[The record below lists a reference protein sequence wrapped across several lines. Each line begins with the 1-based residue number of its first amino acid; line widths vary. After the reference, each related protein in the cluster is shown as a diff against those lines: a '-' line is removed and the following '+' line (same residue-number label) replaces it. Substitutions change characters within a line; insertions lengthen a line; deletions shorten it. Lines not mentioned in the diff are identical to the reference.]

1 MAVKRNDVKAIV
13 EAIGGK
19 HNIDKAT
26 HCVTRLRL
34 VLNDDSKVDKDA
46 LSDNPLVKGQFKADH
61 QYQIV
66 IGPGTVD
73 EVYKQFVEETGV
85 EASSKDDAKNAAA
98 QKGNPLQRL
107 IKLLGDIFIP
117 ILPAIVT
124 AGLLMGINNIL
135 TMKGLFGAKPLIEI
149 YPQIADISN
158 IINVIANT
166 AFIFLPALIG
176 WSSMRVFGGS
186 PILGLVLGLIL
197 MNPQLVSQY
206 DIGKTKI
213 PTWDIFGLHIK
224 QLNYQGQVLPVLI
237 ATYVL
242 AKIEKALNKVVH
254 DSIKMLVVGP
264 VALLVTGFLAFIVIG
279 PVALIIGTGIT
290 NTVTF
295 VFEHAGW
302 LGGAIYGLVYAPLV
316 ITGLHHMFL
325 AVDFQLMGSKLGG
338 TYLWPIV
345 AISNICQGSA
355 AFGAWYVYKRR
366 KMAKEQG
373 LALTSGVSGML
384 GVTEPAMFGVNLP
397 LKYPFIAAISTSCVL
412 GAVIGANQVLGKV
425 GVGGVPAIISIQKEY
440 WLVYGI
446 VTLAAVIIPFFVTIF
461 LSKWS
466 KQEAKEIV
474 DEPEAEKESE

>member
-1 MAVKRNDVKAIV
+1 M
-13 EAIGGK
+13 
-19 HNIDKAT
+19 
-26 HCVTRLRL
+26 
-34 VLNDDSKVDKDA
+34 
-46 LSDNPLVKGQFKADH
+46 
-61 QYQIV
+61 
-66 IGPGTVD
+66 
-73 EVYKQFVEETGV
+73 
-85 EASSKDDAKNAAA
+85 
-98 QKGNPLQRL
+98 
-107 IKLLGDIFIP
+107 
-117 ILPAIVT
+117 
-124 AGLLMGINNIL
+124 
-135 TMKGLFGAKPLIEI
+135 

-237 ATYVL
+237 ATFVL
-242 AKIEKALNKVVH
+242 AKIEKVLNKVVH

-325 AVDFQLMGSKLGG
+325 AVDF
-338 TYLWPIV
+338 
-345 AISNICQGSA
+345 N
-355 AFGAWYVYKRR
+355 
-366 KMAKEQG
+366 
-373 LALTSGVSGML
+373 
-384 GVTEPAMFGVNLP
+384 
-397 LKYPFIAAISTSCVL
+397 
-412 GAVIGANQVLGKV
+412 
-425 GVGGVPAIISIQKEY
+425 
-440 WLVYGI
+440 
-446 VTLAAVIIPFFVTIF
+446 
-461 LSKWS
+461 
-466 KQEAKEIV
+466 
-474 DEPEAEKESE
+474 